1 MKFVLCYE
9 KLNKKGVYESTW
21 EIITGEDAMNVRLV
35 ELEEE
40 LGIGFEYVMVFD
52 IEDQL

>member
-9 KLNKKGVYESTW
+9 MLNKKGIYESTW
-21 EIITGEDAMNVRLV
+21 EIITGEDAMNVRII

-40 LGIGFEYVMVFD
+40 FGIGFEDIMVFD
-52 IEDQL
+52 LEEQL